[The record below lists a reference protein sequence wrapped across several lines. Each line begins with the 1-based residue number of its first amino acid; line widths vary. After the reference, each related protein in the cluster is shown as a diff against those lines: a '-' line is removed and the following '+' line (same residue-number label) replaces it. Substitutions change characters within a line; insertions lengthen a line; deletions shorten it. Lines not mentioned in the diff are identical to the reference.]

1 MTTIPTYHRGSRNFG
16 TGYDMMQYIEELEE
30 QMAVIEEM
38 GNESLNAL
46 PDCLMR
52 LAPAL
57 VENDELKANLAK
69 AVDALRP
76 FVDYINEEYRNA
88 NPNAKFVLEPWHMG
102 GGGWIGAEDLV
113 RAKYTIED
121 IKENLE

>member
-1 MTTIPTYHRGSRNFG
+1 MADIPTYHIGQRDFG
-16 TGYDMMQYIEELEE
+16 TGYDMMQYIEELEK

-76 FVDYINEEYRNA
+76 FVDYVNEEYRNA

-102 GGGWIGAEDLV
+102 GGAWIAVEDLI

-121 IKENLE
+121 IKESLE